1 MHTFLLLFS
10 NLHKSIYFKIIDKTD
25 KTINK
30 LLGDHGEVGDYGRNM
45 NH

>member
-1 MHTFLLLFS
+1 MHTFLFLFS
-10 NLHKSIYFKIIDKTD
+10 NLHKSIYFKIID